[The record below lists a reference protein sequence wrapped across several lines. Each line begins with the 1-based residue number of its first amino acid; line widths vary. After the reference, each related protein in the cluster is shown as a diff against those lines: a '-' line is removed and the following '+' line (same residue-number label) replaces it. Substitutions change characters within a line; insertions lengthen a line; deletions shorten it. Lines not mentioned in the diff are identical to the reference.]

1 MKDML
6 VKDEFAE
13 YLRDLLQPLG
23 RIRLRRMFGG
33 WGVYAD
39 DVFFALVVADQL
51 YFKVDAVTRPQ
62 FEACN
67 LEEWIYEKN
76 GKPVSMNYFRPPA
89 EIFED
94 EESLLTWGRLAL
106 AAALRSRKPAPGPN
120 RKAVK
125 PRRPV
130 RPNVTST
137 SND

>member
-1 MKDML
+1 MP

-13 YLRDLLQPLG
+13 YLRDLLKPLG

-51 YFKVDAVTRPQ
+51 YFKVDAITRPQ
-62 FEACN
+62 FEASN

-76 GKPVSMNYFRPPA
+76 GKPVCMNYFRPPA
-89 EIFED
+89 DIFED
-94 EESLLTWGRLAL
+94 EEALLTWGRLAL
-106 AAALRSRKPAPGPN
+106 AAALRSRKPAPGQS
-120 RKAVK
+120 RKTVK

-130 RPNVTST
+130 RPNVTSN